1 MRAHRL
7 FLASAVLAQSA
18 PVLAQTDPASPAAVP
33 APVPAPVVPASA
45 VAVKAAAKPAG
56 GDVVTT
62 GVARGRD
69 RLDSAVS
76 TSSLKEAEI
85 LKLAPRSIADLLRTV
100 PGVRSEASTG
110 EGNSSISIRGL
121 PIAAAGSKFLQL
133 QEDGLPVL
141 EFGDTSFAASDTFL
155 RADLNLAHVDVI
167 RGGSASTFA
176 SNSPGGIINFV
187 SKTGEVEGGAIQVM
201 GGLDYDLY
209 RIDVDYGARISDTLR
224 FHVGGFYREGEGPR
238 RVGYDANVGGQIK
251 VNVTKDFAGGY
262 LRLHAKYLDDRTP
275 LYDTAPMRVRGS
287 DGDPQYEAVANFD
300 PSRDALLSRYLTG
313 TVTLDGNN
321 ALITNDYQE
330 GQHSQVKAFG
340 VETQFEI
347 GEWTVSERFRYAD
360 IAAHVLGTLNA
371 SFLPATAVA
380 AGFGGGPAATF
391 RYASGPLAGQAI
403 ASPTTLNGNGLL
415 SPAILL
421 DTVGGFDNALN
432 DLRISRV
439 WKLGAGD
446 LTTTAGLYSSRQTID
461 LDLLWTTGLLEVR
474 GDGKAALIDLVDPAG
489 QPVTQDGFFGY
500 GSAYLGGN
508 FHRKLRVRYD
518 INAPFG
524 SLNYKIGRFAFG
536 ASVRYDAGTA
546 QGSQNA
552 GGPLVS
558 RDIDNDGTISA
569 AERRVATIALD
580 RSTPIDY
587 GYALLSYSAGV
598 NFRIAEPLAVFAR
611 YSRGGRANA
620 ERLVL
625 SAGSLDATGA
635 LTDKSVA
642 IDEVR
647 QAEAGVKYRR
657 AALTLNLTAFSVR
670 SEETNVNS
678 SAGGGPIRREYE
690 AKGLEF
696 EGGYRI
702 GPVGLT
708 AAATY
713 TDAEITKDLVT
724 PALEGNVPRRQ
735 AKFIFQATPQI
746 TTERFSVGTVFIGT
760 TGSFASDTNQLKMP
774 GYVTT
779 NAFVQFRPADRLLL
793 SVNAN
798 NLFDVTAL
806 TGVDSATIPAS
817 GVVSVR
823 PLNGRTVSVAAR
835 FEF

>member
-1 MRAHRL
+1 MVHHL
-7 FLASAVLAQSA
+7 LLAAAPLAFTVSPDA
-18 PVLAQTDPASPAAVP
+18 LLATPTAAALVPDDVAADEAAVQ
-33 APVPAPVVPASA
+33 ANQ
-45 VAVKAAAKPAG
+45 AKNS
-56 GDVVTT
+56 DVVTT

-76 TSSLKEAEI
+76 TSTLRETEI
-85 LKLAPRSIADLLRTV
+85 LNLAPRSVADLLRSV

-155 RADLNLAHVDVI
+155 RADLNLAQVDVI

-187 SKTGEVEGGAIQVM
+187 SKSGEVEGGAIQVT
-201 GGLDYDLY
+201 GGLDYDHY
-209 RIDVDYGARISDTLR
+209 RLDVDYGGRISETLR
-224 FHVGGFYREGEGPR
+224 FHVGGFYRQGEGPR
-238 RVGYDANVGGQIK
+238 RVGYDANKGGQIK

-262 LRLHAKYLDDRTP
+262 IRFHGKYLDDRTP
-275 LYDTAPMRVRGS
+275 LYDTAPMLVGGTN
-287 DGDPQYEAVANFD
+287 DDPQYAAVAGFD
-300 PSRDALLSRYLTG
+300 PSRDALLSRYLTNNL
-313 TVTLDGNN
+313 TLDTNN
-321 ALITNDYQE
+321 NFTSNDFQD
-330 GQHSQVKAFG
+330 GQHSRVKAFG
-340 VETQFEI
+340 VETQFEM
-347 GEWTVSERFRYAD
+347 GEWNVSERFRYAD
-360 IAAHVLGTLNA
+360 ISAHVMGTLNA
-371 SFLPATAVA
+371 SFLPASTVGFA
-380 AGFGGGPAATF
+380 FGGGPGATF
-391 RYASGPLAGQAI
+391 RYASGPDAGQAI
-403 ASPTTLNGNGLL
+403 ASPSTLNGNGLL
-415 SPAILL
+415 SPAIML
-421 DTVGGFDNALN
+421 DTIGGFDNAIN
-432 DLRISRV
+432 DLRLSRV

-461 LDLLWTTGLLEVR
+461 LDLLWTTALLEVR
-474 GDGKAALIDLVDPAG
+474 GDGKAALIDLVDAAG
-489 QPVTQDGFFGY
+489 QPVTQGGYFGF
-500 GSAYLGGN
+500 GSAFLGGN
-508 FHRKLRVRYD
+508 FHSKLRVRYA

-536 ASVRYDAGTA
+536 ASVRYDAGSA
-546 QGSQNA
+546 RGSQN
-552 GGPLVS
+552 GPGALVS
-558 RDIDNDGTISA
+558 RDIDNDGTLSA
-569 AERRVATIALD
+569 AERRVATLALD
-580 RSTPIDY
+580 RTTPVDYDY
-587 GYALLSYSAGV
+587 GLLSYSAGI

-620 ERLVL
+620 ERFVL
-625 SAGSLDATGA
+625 GQGSLTAAGG
-635 LTDKSVA
+635 LTDKSLA

-657 AALTLNLTAFSVR
+657 ADLTVNLTAFSVA

-678 SAGGGPIRREYE
+678 SAGGAQIRREYG

-696 EGGYRI
+696 EGGYRM
-702 GPVGLT
+702 GPFALT

-713 TDAEITKDLVT
+713 TDAEITRDFVT
-724 PALEGNVPRRQ
+724 PELEGNVPRRQ
-735 AKFIFQATPQI
+735 AKLIFQASPQV
-746 TTERFSVGTVFIGT
+746 TTDRFAAGTVFIGT
-760 TGSFASDTNQLKMP
+760 TGSFASDTNELKMP

-779 NAFVQFRPADRLLL
+779 NAFVQVRPAERLVL

-806 TGVDSATIPAS
+806 TGVDANVIPVS

-823 PLNGRTVSVAAR
+823 PLNGRTVSATAR